1 MDAHLAALEQR
12 LRSKRLR
19 QLLQQWGSWRQ
30 GRELPSRADVAPEQ
44 LKYILGG
51 IVLLDVLREPLR
63 FRYRLMGAA
72 LAARRGHDLTGKLLD
87 DNPDP
92 ELRAGLNKLN
102 TLVVETRL
110 PQTAEYRIQG
120 EGRLYNYD
128 ALNMPLSADG
138 ETIDMI
144 ISGSAYTDED

>member
-1 MDAHLAALEQR
+1 MDAHIAALERQ

-19 QLLQQWGSWRQ
+19 QLLQQWASWRQ
-30 GRELPSRADVAPEQ
+30 GREFPSRSDVAPEQ

-51 IVLLDVLREPLR
+51 IVLLDVVREPLR

-72 LAARRGHDLTGKLLD
+72 LAARRGYDLTGKFLD

-92 ELRAGLNKLN
+92 ELRAGLIRLN
-102 TLVVETRL
+102 TLVVETRM

-128 ALNMPLSADG
+128 ALNMPLSTDG
-138 ETIDMI
+138 VTINMI